1 MIQADWLKSHCLR
14 VRLVSWEADSGVLI
28 CYVQTKDTE
37 EHFLYT
43 RPTYLQ
49 KKSQDKHPPTDP
61 TIGCTLKTCVIQY
74 IYIVKS

>member
-1 MIQADWLKSHCLR
+1 MIQADWIKSLCLR

-28 CYVQTKDTE
+28 CYVQTMDTE

-49 KKSQDKHPPTDP
+49 KS
-61 TIGCTLKTCVIQY
+61 LKLNIHQLTQLLV
-74 IYIVKS
+74 VH